1 MTTNE
6 LGRTTSAGFLPN
18 EPKTEDIF
26 SRLNLLK
33 NGVDGLKGNPGA
45 THLAEPLEVANA
57 EIKRSYARFY
67 HGTAAPSDQKAILED
82 LLDRS
87 LRRAP
92 MTYRQ
97 GVSMEEFAAE
107 GLMRGGQNDMVVYIL
122 LMMQQGID
130 LPAPK
135 AKKPR
140 KK

>member
-18 EPKTEDIF
+18 EPKAADIF

-33 NGVDGLKGNPGA
+33 NGFDGLKDNPHA
-45 THLAEPLEVANA
+45 THLAEPLMAPDA
-57 EIKRSYARFY
+57 DLKRSYVRFY
-67 HGTAAPSDQKAILED
+67 HGTAAAADQKAILED

-97 GVSMEEFAAE
+97 GVSLEEFAAE